1 MEHVAGTATIIV
13 APLTMLAGT
22 FYAVFALDE
31 PFPTLSLANPVFHIV
46 DAFRSAFT
54 GQAEGYPVFS
64 VLALAALNALLIWT
78 VIAMLRS
85 GYRLKD

>member
-46 DAFRSAFT
+46 DAFT

-85 GYRLKD
+85 GYRLKE